1 MTDFERRVLYTVH
14 CNPFV
19 HPGPQGD
26 DVRAAMESLR
36 RNGYLQE
43 SCLKS
48 GALESSEK
56 GARLL
61 GYA

>member
-1 MTDFERRVLYTVH
+1 MNDFERRVLYTIH

-19 HPGPQGD
+19 HPGPQTAE
-26 DVRAAMESLR
+26 VRAAMESLKR
-36 RNGYLQE
+36 AGYLQE
-43 SCLKS
+43 SCLKP

>member
-19 HPGPQGD
+19 SPAPQTAE
-26 DVRAAMESLR
+26 VRAAMESLKR
-36 RNGYLQE
+36 DGYLQP
-43 SCLKS
+43 SCLKA

-61 GYA
+61 GFA